1 MSNYLYSLYDSLSD
15 FNTNINVN
23 NNITNNNQYR
33 NYVTRN
39 GNKIIQENNNSH
51 ASKSHIY
58 GVHNNPDNHLV
69 QLKNK
74 SNTPFLYDSINDM
87 NHPYGYETNMLKEK
101 HLFKIRNL
109 SGQKNRYSNGI

>member
-1 MSNYLYSLYDSLSD
+1 MSSNLYSLYDSLRD
-15 FNTNINVN
+15 FNTNIIVN

-51 ASKSHIY
+51 ASKSHVY
-58 GVHNNPDNHLV
+58 NVHNNPDNHLV

-87 NHPYGYETNMLKEK
+87 NHPYGYETNILKEK

-109 SGQKNRYSNGI
+109 SGQKNRHSNGI